1 MTTAP
6 DVLALQE
13 TDQALDRARA
23 RLTDVE
29 AQMGES
35 EELIPI
41 KQDVAVRAEV
51 LMQVRSRLHDDEWSV
66 DAARGQAT
74 AAEGKLYGGRLRSP
88 KAAPGVT
95 PDVR

>member
-35 EELIPI
+35 EELIAI
-41 KQDVAVRAEV
+41 RQDVAVREEV
-51 LMQVRSRLHDDEWSV
+51 LMQLRSRLHDAESFRFCPGGES
-66 DAARGQAT
+66 APTQEGHRKSQLLQIERLPHGRRRRG
-74 AAEGKLYGGRLRSP
+74 
-88 KAAPGVT
+88 
-95 PDVR
+95 